1 MALPT
6 TSPTCAICNAMDH
19 TTKQHKMQSKKP

>member
-19 TTKQHKMQSKKP
+19 TTKQHKMGAKK